1 MSRAAIVFLCMFAV
15 YTLPPAGRGLAV
27 QTAEKCSIE
36 TRYLTSDDETL
47 ARIQAATT
55 LSDAI
60 QLDPNVA
67 SNYIERGSLL
77 FDLKL
82 FDLALR
88 DYSKAIDLDPT
99 VSGVYLLRAKTYFF
113 QNNYA
118 QAIEDYNHVIE
129 AGLTNSNDLYQ
140 AYLMTVQSYFEIQ
153 EYQSAI
159 VFLDLALSTEV
170 DTTTPYAL
178 KARIYRTLG
187 DEAKNAENWLLA
199 SGEDSTA
206 PLFYLDLGFFYYS
219 LESYEQA
226 IVAAAEALS
235 LSVNLAYVVEALYLR
250 GISQHELR
258 QYDQA
263 ISGFDQAILIDP
275 HCAVIYDARGY
286 AHLGRAE
293 YSLALD
299 DFNQALSI
307 SPDLLSAYN
316 GRVGAYENLGDTER
330 AKKDRD
336 FFLENSA
343 MFSSQSYLLFGILMT
358 KLNEYEAARYSLG
371 FAGAF
376 DPNNPEVYLA
386 LAELNR
392 LEEHYDL
399 ELEAYQKYLELVG
412 EAADPLILQRIQEL
426 ENARP

>member
-1 MSRAAIVFLCMFAV
+1 MTRMAMVLLCIFV
-15 YTLPPAGRGLAV
+15 VSTLPPAGLAFQNV
-27 QTAEKCSIE
+27 EQCSID
-36 TRYLTSDDETL
+36 TRYLTSDDEIL
-47 ARIQAATT
+47 ARIQTAIT

-77 FDLKL
+77 FSLEL

-88 DYSKAIDLDPT
+88 DYSKAIDLDPNA
-99 VSGVYLLRAKTYFF
+99 SAVYLLRAKTYFF
-113 QNNYA
+113 QNKYT
-118 QAIEDYNHVIE
+118 QAIEDYNYVIQL
-129 AGLTNSNDLYQ
+129 GLATNNDLYQ
-140 AYLMTVQSYFEIQ
+140 AYLMTAQSYFEIQ

-187 DEAKNAENWLLA
+187 DEVKNAEYWLLA

-226 IVAAAEALS
+226 IVTAAEALS

-250 GISQHELR
+250 GMSRHELR

-263 ISGFDQAILIDP
+263 ISDFDQAILIDP

-286 AHLGRAE
+286 AHLGRSE
-293 YSLALD
+293 YTLALD

-307 SPDLLSAYN
+307 SPDLLSSYN
-316 GRVGAYENLGDTER
+316 GRVGAYENLGDTDLAE
-330 AKKDRD
+330 KDKA

-358 KLNEYEAARYSLG
+358 KLNEYGAARSSLA

-376 DPNNPEVYLA
+376 DPENPEVYLA
-386 LAELNR
+386 IAELNR
-392 LEEHYDL
+392 LEERYDL

-412 EAADPLILQRIQEL
+412 DNADPAILQRIQEL
-426 ENARP
+426 ETAMQ